1 MLLRQPICQ
10 LCRHN
15 CITLSPLSSLRKTSR
30 RNISVDF
37 QGRPQFREKSE
48 IERFRWKRDNFPKIF
63 TKIDL
68 SVRETLKCVDKIPVF
83 HGEFNYFWK
92 FDSDRKLEDWVVTSD
107 SDNKQGFTRAFLALS
122 RNKRALFYGNL
133 CTDVPKDGEL
143 TRAGYCQLRSPV
155 NPSVSQTYNWS
166 DFSHLVIRMRGD
178 GRTYGLGLQTNYKRS
193 HHLDFTMGLTA
204 NDQFH
209 YPMFTRGGPYW
220 QTVKIPFS
228 KFYLSHKGIVQDK
241 QAPINT
247 TEIAFFCINLMDN
260 VDGPFNLEIDYIA
273 LLKDQNH
280 KEEHAYERYSLED
293 HVVNVY

>member
-1 MLLRQPICQ
+1 
-10 LCRHN
+10 
-15 CITLSPLSSLRKTSR
+15 
-30 RNISVDF
+30 
-37 QGRPQFREKSE
+37 
-48 IERFRWKRDNFPKIF
+48 
-63 TKIDL
+63 
-68 SVRETLKCVDKIPVF
+68 
-83 HGEFNYFWK
+83 
-92 FDSDRKLEDWVVTSD
+92 
-107 SDNKQGFTRAFLALS
+107 
-122 RNKRALFYGNL
+122 
-133 CTDVPKDGEL
+133 
-143 TRAGYCQLRSPV
+143 
-155 NPSVSQTYNWS
+155 
-166 DFSHLVIRMRGD
+166 MRGD